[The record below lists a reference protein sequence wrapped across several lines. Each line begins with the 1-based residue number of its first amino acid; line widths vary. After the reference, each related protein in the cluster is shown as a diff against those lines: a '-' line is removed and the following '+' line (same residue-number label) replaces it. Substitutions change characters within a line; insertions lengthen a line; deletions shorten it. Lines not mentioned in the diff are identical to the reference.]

1 MSKQS
6 KARASKRAFS
16 RAEEVKAKAVEAEA
30 DGILTT
36 GAMAAMLGISEG
48 PLRTWKSQGAPCLTE
63 FFPSSCPQGGG
74 QLGTGWKPDE
84 LRTWLKKEGRMDESG
99 VLVSRQSGK
108 RLSTPEQKAARKK
121 AKGLARRRATKLA
134 AAPAMNQAR
143 GGLLTTQEMADLL
156 NVTTSRLHRWA
167 DQCGAPHIKHH
178 FPPTKLP
185 GAATSDGQWGNA
197 WYPDKVIAW
206 LKKSSRMD
214 ENGNLVEPLQGR
226 KANEDPGWSGPDPE
240 LSARIV
246 PVALPHLL
254 GAFAHACQGGGIPVG
269 LQNKLANAGLE
280 ELRPSA
286 LKMIEEMARKHQ
298 RTEAQWVL
306 IKESLPALMGKRKR
320 EKKGVPTDE

>member
-286 LKMIEEMARKHQ
+286 LNDRGDGAETSE
-298 RTEAQWVL
+298 
-306 IKESLPALMGKRKR
+306 
-320 EKKGVPTDE
+320 D